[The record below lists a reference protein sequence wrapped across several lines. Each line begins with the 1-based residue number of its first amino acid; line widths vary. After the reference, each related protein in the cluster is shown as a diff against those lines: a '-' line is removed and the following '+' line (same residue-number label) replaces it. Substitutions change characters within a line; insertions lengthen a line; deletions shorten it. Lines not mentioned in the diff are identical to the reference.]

1 MCSENQEPKNRRWLA
16 TSLEVEVFDVD
27 PKKPALTFW
36 VSCNPRPRMETS
48 SVPNRDGV
56 CSPKARGLMVL
67 PGIRATREWNKVSGE
82 YLTAHR
88 AKLLS
93 SSDFKRQ
100 ELSPLAEFSRHCLWV
115 IN

>member
-48 SVPNRDGV
+48 GVPNRDSV
-56 CSPKARGLMVL
+56 CSPKAKGLMVL
-67 PGIRATREWNKVSGE
+67 PGIGATREWNKVSGE
-82 YLTAHR
+82 YLTARTGRNLCPPAIAGGKNSHLVLNFR
-88 AKLLS
+88 
-93 SSDFKRQ
+93 
-100 ELSPLAEFSRHCLWV
+100 V
-115 IN
+115 IGYG